1 MLQLPSLPRS
11 QGRYSEALDQW
22 EQAKKDGVATP
33 QLYSSVMQLAAQ
45 VGGTEAAQYVKE
57 DMDRQAWN
65 MDYRYWIMDLNLIHC
80 IITYYNDCL
89 HTFSCSLHYL
99 GCLASEGRISDIMM
113 FIKFSHIKVIPSGT
127 LCPNHCRIGSVR

>member
-45 VGGTEAAQYVKE
+45 IGGTEGAQYVKE
-57 DMDRQAWN
+57 DMDRQGWN
-65 MDYRYWIMDLNLIHC
+65 MDHRY
-80 IITYYNDCL
+80 
-89 HTFSCSLHYL
+89 
-99 GCLASEGRISDIMM
+99 
-113 FIKFSHIKVIPSGT
+113 
-127 LCPNHCRIGSVR
+127 